1 MRNSPKIVYI
11 ILHIIYDSY
20 KGILFYPQEA
30 LYTMSTR
37 NTLYRLFTIVL
48 FVVLSSV
55 SIYADDRSVPT
66 EYASFLDVVNA
77 PYAWNLGFTGQ
88 NVVVGV
94 IDDSINMNHP
104 FFKSNVDKASAYNF
118 GIIYNNDIYK
128 ELLPTLPIQS
138 ATDTSAVWDK
148 ADIKKINFLE
158 RL

>member
-1 MRNSPKIVYI
+1 
-11 ILHIIYDSY
+11 
-20 KGILFYPQEA
+20 
-30 LYTMSTR
+30 MSTR

-48 FVVLSSV
+48 FAALSSV
-55 SIYADDRSVPT
+55 SLYADDRSVPT

-148 ADIKKINFLE
+148 ADIKKDQLPGTSMSENDYHGTSVTGCIAAYDSETNTY
-158 RL
+158 